1 MTDSVREEA
10 LDWWKEALYN
20 LKQAKKIFEIKEFS
34 ISSVFL
40 IRQLKKPLKHII

>member
-1 MTDSVREEA
+1 MSDSVREEA

-34 ISSVFL
+34 ISSFL
-40 IRQLKKPLKHII
+40 SH